1 MSHKY
6 AARLPRRNFSTDR
19 SAKIEILLLSLG
31 EDKRSLQRELG
42 KFNNALVSDLEPAFL
57 PAYIIVP
64 LYSYSLFKVE
74 YVAFII
80 L

>member
-19 SAKIEILLLSLG
+19 SAKIEIDLQSLG
-31 EDKRSLQRELG
+31 EHKRSLQRELV
-42 KFNNALVSDLEPAFL
+42 KFSNALACL
-57 PAYIIVP
+57 PVYIIVS
-64 LYSYSLFKVE
+64 LYSYSLFNVE
-74 YVAFII
+74 YIAFII